1 MKKEKK
7 ATVAVLKNKKKSE
20 TVIDSKIIP
29 AVVDRTKA
37 KSGRG
42 LANEGTIVSYEEE
55 R

>member
-7 ATVAVLKNKKKSE
+7 TAIPILKNNKKSE
-20 TVIDSKIIP
+20 AVIDSKTIP

>member
-1 MKKEKK
+1 MKNEKK
-7 ATVAVLKNKKKSE
+7 KITPILKSKKKSE
-20 TVIDSKIIP
+20 VIIDSKTIP

>member
-7 ATVAVLKNKKKSE
+7 TNTPIIKSGKKSE
-20 TVIDSKIIP
+20 VIIDSKKIA

-37 KSGRG
+37 KSGKG